1 MKFTPKHIFLAVVGF
16 ILFALVYTFTS
27 GMMGQQSM
35 GLSGATT
42 VNAPSFAIAM
52 DGSGGYAPRAMS
64 NKMAIS
70 VGESAPSYNDNYMP
84 SPLPANA
91 PAGVSKIVKN
101 GNLTLLVKNVDDATF
116 AINNLRTSLAGQPGN
131 ASFSEY
137 GNGGKQ
143 GDITIWVPSD
153 KFDEAM
159 LAIKK
164 LALRVENERVS
175 VEDVSAQYVDLQSR
189 LKNLKASEEQY
200 LLILKQSGKISDVLA
215 VTQQL
220 NQTRA
225 EIEQTQGQ
233 MDYLSRQVALSSIH
247 ISLTQEAV
255 PGSVVAN
262 EWRPMTVAKAALS
275 HTLTGLTDAIDTFLI
290 ILISLPVLL
299 LNLGFWLLIAWGC
312 YRVGRFV
319 YRRISATTTTNKD
332 GV

>member
-1 MKFTPKHIFLAVVGF
+1 MKFSPKNIFLAVIGF
-16 ILFALVYTFTS
+16 VIFASVYIVTA
-27 GMMGQQSM
+27 GMMNQSN
-35 GLSGATT
+35 GLAGVSTAGAPT
-42 VNAPSFAIAM
+42 FAVAM
-52 DGSGGYAPRAMS
+52 DVSGGYAPRAMS

-70 VGESAPSYNDNYMP
+70 VGESTPSYSDSYMP
-84 SPLPANA
+84 APLPANA

-101 GNLTLLVKNVDDATF
+101 GNLTLLVKNVDEATL
-116 AINNLRTSLAGQPGN
+116 AINNLRVKLAGQPGN

-153 KFDEAM
+153 MFDEAM

-200 LLILKQSGKISDVLA
+200 LLLLKQSGKISDVLA

-247 ISLTQEAV
+247 ISLAQEAV
-255 PGSVVAN
+255 PGSVVTN
-262 EWRPMTVAKAALS
+262 EWRPMTVAKAAFK
-275 HTLTGLTDAIDTFLI
+275 HTLAGLTDAIDTFLI

-299 LNLGFWLLIAWGC
+299 LNLGFWLFIAWAC
-312 YRVGRFV
+312 YRIGRHA
-319 YRRISATTTTNKD
+319 YRRFSAPTTTNKE